1 MARKPI
7 DRAVKIG
14 IASALALTLGFSALA
29 FSYLA
34 NPSDDP
40 WSYREKADLGP
51 ETALNVIAA
60 ELAGTRSRFIKIVA
74 PDSRTESHQLHFES
88 REKPLLLR
96 VMPDPADPLR
106 GRLVWDTP
114 GGPRTICRGVR
125 PGGFRVME
133 IADGWILKLEVVRM
147 DRDGNPT
154 DLAATKTVKKPGLE
168 AP

>member
-1 MARKPI
+1 VVRKPV
-7 DRAVKIG
+7 DRAFKIG
-14 IASALALTLGFSALA
+14 ITAALFLTLGFSVLA
-29 FSYLA
+29 FSYLRH
-34 NPSDDP
+34 PSDDP

-60 ELAGTRSRFIKIVA
+60 ELAGTRSTFVKIVA
-74 PDSRTESHQLHFES
+74 PESRTDSHQLHFES
-88 REKPLLLR
+88 RGKPLLLR
-96 VMPDPADPLR
+96 VLPDPTDPLR
-106 GRLVWDTP
+106 GRLAWDTP

-133 IADGWILKLEVVRM
+133 VAEGWILKLEVVRM

-154 DLAATKTVKKPGLE
+154 DLAATKTVKRPVSR